1 MSMMA
6 RTLMAVV
13 AVRMTIDDDGGG
25 GCGDGMHSIFM
36 TTRATRVP
44 NILFVVMEAY
54 EGQTK

>member
-1 MSMMA
+1 MA